1 MEIKKRL
8 EKIAQLKK
16 NIERITSSSKKNNL
30 KVKKIRE
37 IKIEEVLTGKFFNTP
52 FGLNFVRE
60 SYFPYDYKCGK
71 IALSQIFQSSPRAF
85 SYLVRDDRIKKMDI
99 NKTIFLD
106 TETTGLAG
114 GAGTYIFLIGL
125 GYFREEQFCIRQYF
139 MRDYNEERALLSAVN
154 ELLSNFEVVVSY
166 NGKTFDYPL
175 IQSRYIMSGIKMN
188 LEDPCHFDLL
198 YPTRRLWKRRLENCS
213 LATVER
219 DILGVNRENDVPGYL
234 VPDIYFRYLKTKD
247 ARDMKAVFEH
257 NLQDILSLVALAAK
271 IGDFLEKP
279 LSNSNY
285 ASDIFSL
292 GKIYDGHKEYTQS
305 ALYYNEAL
313 KYDLS
318 EKEILEVLKFHGAHE
333 NILIDS
339 HPHIGTD
346 KLPEIIE
353 NIRSTILNAGG
364 EIHFNSKV
372 TDFIIEDA
380 QIKGVEINNDLKIKS
395 KAVILATG
403 HSARDIYEL
412 LHKKNIQ
419 LQAKPFAMGVRIE
432 HPQSLIDSIQYHCKV
447 RSEYLPAAE
456 YNVVRQVNNRGVYS
470 FCMCPGGFVVPA
482 ATSPNEMVVNGMS
495 PSARN
500 SKFANSAMVVE
511 IRLEDLKEYEQY
523 GVLAGLKFQ
532 QKVEHLAFINGGNKL
547 VAPAQRM
554 ADFVNNRIS
563 GSLPETSY
571 IPGIISSPLHFWLPE
586 NISKSLQQGFKQFGK
601 RMRNFLTNEA
611 VIIGVESRTSSP
623 IRIPRDNDT
632 FQHPQIKGLF
642 SCGEGAGYAGGIVS
656 SAVDGEK
663 CAEKLTLMFSQSL

>member
-1 MEIKKRL
+1 MELKKRL
-8 EKIAQLKK
+8 EKIARLQKD
-16 NIERITSSSKKNNL
+16 IERITSSSKRNNL

-60 SYFPYDYKCGK
+60 NYFPYDYKCGK
-71 IALSQIFQSSPRAF
+71 IALSQIFQSSPHVF

-106 TETTGLAG
+106 TETTGLAE

-247 ARDMKAVFEH
+247 ARDMKSVFEH

-279 LSNSNY
+279 LSNTNY

-313 KYDLS
+313 KYDLP
-318 EKEILEVLKFHGAHE
+318 EKEVLEVLKLTSFAYKRQGKWEEAEKIWKKVINKSQEFIYYPYEELAKYYEHRLKDYQKAKMIVE
-333 NILIDS
+333 EALNVVESTFLKE
-339 HPHIGTD
+339 
-346 KLPEIIE
+346 KLEY
-353 NIRSTILNAGG
+353 RLNR
-364 EIHFNSKV
+364 
-372 TDFIIEDA
+372 
-380 QIKGVEINNDLKIKS
+380 IKS
-395 KAVILATG
+395 NK
-403 HSARDIYEL
+403 RC
-412 LHKKNIQ
+412 
-419 LQAKPFAMGVRIE
+419 QAP
-432 HPQSLIDSIQYHCKV
+432 
-447 RSEYLPAAE
+447 
-456 YNVVRQVNNRGVYS
+456 NVS
-470 FCMCPGGFVVPA
+470 
-482 ATSPNEMVVNGMS
+482 
-495 PSARN
+495 
-500 SKFANSAMVVE
+500 
-511 IRLEDLKEYEQY
+511 
-523 GVLAGLKFQ
+523 
-532 QKVEHLAFINGGNKL
+532 
-547 VAPAQRM
+547 
-554 ADFVNNRIS
+554 
-563 GSLPETSY
+563 
-571 IPGIISSPLHFWLPE
+571 
-586 NISKSLQQGFKQFGK
+586 
-601 RMRNFLTNEA
+601 
-611 VIIGVESRTSSP
+611 
-623 IRIPRDNDT
+623 
-632 FQHPQIKGLF
+632 
-642 SCGEGAGYAGGIVS
+642 
-656 SAVDGEK
+656 
-663 CAEKLTLMFSQSL
+663 